1 MASIQQSLNQ
11 LLGVVAGTATAGSYI
26 LRQTPG
32 YKARQVEEGVK
43 NINKQFSL
51 QGEKTIEES
60 TPEARARALKA
71 GEKAVSLR
79 EEALN
84 LAPTAERLENV
95 EKAETSLKTLKEGI
109 SKAEE
114 KEKKEAEAK
123 EKAEAETEERDM
135 DLAEQL
141 SQNNKMAREEKQA
154 SQTIR
159 NYIAMNDKI
168 TSQAVQTQNYQEALR
183 KRQQMGV
190 IDFGTTR

>member
-26 LRQTPG
+26 YRQTPG
-32 YKARQVEEGVK
+32 YKARQLEEGVE

-51 QGEKTIEES
+51 QGGKTIEEA

-84 LAPTAERLENV
+84 LAPTAERLANV

-109 SKAEE
+109 SQVEE
-114 KEKKEAEAK
+114 KEKKEAEK
-123 EKAEAETEERDM
+123 EAETEERDI

-141 SQNNKMAREEKQA
+141 SEDAKLAREQKKI

>member
-26 LRQTPG
+26 YRQTPG
-32 YKARQVEEGVK
+32 YKARQLEEGVE

-51 QGEKTIEES
+51 QGGKTIEEV
-60 TPEARARALKA
+60 TPEARERALKA

-95 EKAETSLKTLKEGI
+95 EKAETSLKKLKEGI
-109 SKAEE
+109 SQVEA
-114 KEKKEAEAK
+114 KEKKEAEK
-123 EKAEAETEERDM
+123 ETETEERDM
-135 DLAEQL
+135 DLANQL
-141 SQNNKMAREEKQA
+141 SEDAKLAREQKKI